1 MKVQISDDFH
11 GDFDRSTW
19 TTDIRRPTEGEV
31 SRYSAGDGK
40 ARIYAET
47 GEPPGP
53 GVMAYSGFAT
63 RSRLFQPNLAGDSLF
78 EVTLVDYVHE
88 GEFLN
93 MYLAAD
99 GTDVD
104 EEDPLVGQY
113 QMGFCLA
120 IGSFQ
125 GLVGSDH
132 ETDRIVQIHC
142 DWWSTGLWF
151 TLCRNV
157 LQEDKEKYP
166 VWGTPHTVAEMA
178 ETKSITCPAVTVPSD
193 CIFLAWRHNPL
204 GYTAPYE
211 HRWGLGLADGGNTV
225 YWTLD
230 GTIVDQAEIPGF
242 FDSSPGCVAQGAYAT
257 ILGGASYQRNTWT
270 IADAR
275 ISVG

>member
-1 MKVQISDDFH
+1 MKVQLSDSFQ
-11 GDFDRSTW
+11 GGFDRSTW

-31 SRYSAGDGK
+31 SRYSAGGGK

-93 MYLAAD
+93 RYLNAD
-99 GTDVD
+99 GTDAD

-113 QMGFCLA
+113 QMGFCMA

-125 GLVGSDH
+125 GLTGSDQ

-142 DWWSTGLWF
+142 DRWSTGLWF
-151 TLCRNV
+151 LLNRNV
-157 LQEDKEKYP
+157 LQEDKGKYP
-166 VWGTPHTVAEMA
+166 VWGTPHTVVEMA
-178 ETKSITCPAVTVPSD
+178 ETKSITCPAVTAPGDAVL
-193 CIFLAWRHNPL
+193 LACRHNPL
-204 GYTAPYE
+204 GYAASYE

-230 GTIVDQAEIPGF
+230 GIIVDQAEIPGF
-242 FDSSPGCVAQGAYAT
+242 FDSSPGCVAEGAYAT
-257 ILGGASYQRNTWT
+257 ILGGGSYQRNTWT

>member
-31 SRYSAGDGK
+31 SRYSAGGGT
-40 ARIYAET
+40 ARLYAET
-47 GEPPGP
+47 GEPAGP

-63 RSRLFQPNLAGDSLF
+63 RSRVFQPNLAGDSLF
-78 EVTLVDYVHE
+78 EVTLVNYVHE

-93 MYLAAD
+93 RYLAAD
-99 GTDVD
+99 GADAD
-104 EEDPLVGQY
+104 EEDHLVGKY
-113 QMGFCLA
+113 LMGFCMA

-125 GLVGSDH
+125 GLVGCESDQ

-151 TLCRNV
+151 NLCRNV

-166 VWGTPHTVAEMA
+166 VGGTPHDVVEIA
-178 ETKSITCPAVTVPSD
+178 ETKSITCPAVTAPGDAV
-193 CIFLAWRHNPL
+193 ILALRHNPL
-204 GYTAPYE
+204 GYAVPYE
-211 HRWGLGLADGGNTV
+211 HRWGLGLADDANTL

-230 GTIVDQAEIPGF
+230 GTTVDQVEIPGF

-270 IADAR
+270 IADVR
-275 ISVG
+275 C